1 MARHALVIGASG
13 GIGQALANELESRGN
28 RVTCLSRSQDGLDIT
43 CEDNVSEKLG
53 SLETSFDLI
62 MVATGILSN
71 ERGPEKSM
79 LALSADE
86 MANLFAV
93 NTIGPALVL
102 KHAKR
107 LLKRDRRAVFAALSA
122 RVGSIGDN
130 GLGGWYSYRASKAA
144 LNQVIRTAS
153 VELKRTHKHLVC
165 AVLHPGTVATKFTQ
179 NYPQHNTVP
188 PPQAASNLLNV
199 IDNLTPSDSG
209 QFFDWS
215 GQKVPW

>member
-1 MARHALVIGASG
+1 MERHALVIGASG
-13 GIGQALANELESRGN
+13 GIGQALANELETRGN
-28 RVTCLSRSQDGLDIT
+28 RVTCLSRSQDSLDIT
-43 CEDNVSEKLG
+43 CEANVSEKLG
-53 SLETSFDLI
+53 SLETMFDLI
-62 MVATGILSN
+62 VVATGILSSD
-71 ERGPEKSM
+71 RGPEKSI